1 MSILK
6 CFVPYDILNI
16 AIKAYFGGSGE
27 GGRLGSDRL
36 WSSSG
41 SLLLSVVV
49 ADLFDGSDLSTALS
63 SGTGYLTSSARQSL
77 TT

>member
-1 MSILK
+1 M
-6 CFVPYDILNI
+6 

-63 SGTGYLTSSARQSL
+63 SGTGYLTSCGGV
-77 TT
+77 T